1 MRLPALLLLATLLA
15 GCTAATTGTPITD
28 EARCRQSSGV
38 WRPASNF
45 CETGSGGGGY

>member
-1 MRLPALLLLATLLA
+1 MRLPVLLLLATLLA
-15 GCTAATTGTPITD
+15 GCTAATGTPITD
-28 EARCRQSSGV
+28 EVRCRQTSGV